1 MSFIVISFTHRF
13 LKWSSL
19 ANGPC
24 SSSIEVRYLL
34 LTFPYSLKQVLMP
47 ICCSLFW
54 PHWEVLLLDLSWK
67 KSISFNY
74 SWSLRLKTV
83 CQKTISASGS
93 STQSDPPRA
102 PNQQLTQSWDTQD
115 QPQLYLYPYQLWHNI
130 AGSIFQSNS
139 HLFIALSASKEHFG
153 AHTYEFPHDPNL
165 FHTKQSES
173 RVLTQK

>member
-1 MSFIVISFTHRF
+1 MAYILVINSSSLWTVISWNNHIASEFYCYLLYSDLF
-13 LKWSSL
+13 LKSSSL

-24 SSSIEVRYLL
+24 SSSTEVRYLL
-34 LTFPYSLKQVLMP
+34 LTFPYSLKQFLMP

-54 PHWEVLLLDLSWK
+54 LHWEVLLLDILE

-74 SWSLRLKTV
+74 SWSWRLKTV

-115 QPQLYLYPYQLWHNI
+115 QPQLYLYP
-130 AGSIFQSNS
+130 
-139 HLFIALSASKEHFG
+139 
-153 AHTYEFPHDPNL
+153 
-165 FHTKQSES
+165 
-173 RVLTQK
+173 